1 MAKASDIPGLDG
13 SMPYGEAAART
24 VAVRASEV
32 YAHAE
37 GVLDMRDIER
47 VHAMRVAT
55 RRLRAVLEIYEPC
68 FPREE
73 LGPVLR
79 EVKTLADALG
89 ERRDPDVELLAL
101 EQFAASVGPDERAGV
116 EVFIERTRAQ
126 QLAANAAL
134 AAALEEA
141 ERSGLRTRLEGLAQ
155 AARGR
160 VHQPGLEVPQPGRP
174 EPGPPVP
181 DPPPDVVPEPL
192 PEPVVEP
199 EPPAVPEPE
208 YAPAPQ
214 PEPEPGEPIAAEP
227 SHRLGLVSGPQPVV
241 VNQDTGP

>member
-79 EVKTLADALG
+79 EVKTLA
-89 ERRDPDVELLAL
+89 
-101 EQFAASVGPDERAGV
+101 DERAGV